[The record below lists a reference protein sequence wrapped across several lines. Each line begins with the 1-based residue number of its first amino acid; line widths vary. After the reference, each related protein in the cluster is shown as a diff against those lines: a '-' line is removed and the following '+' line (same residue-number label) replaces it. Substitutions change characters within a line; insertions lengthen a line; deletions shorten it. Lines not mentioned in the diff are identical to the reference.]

1 MTDSNRQIGS
11 SFFKVI
17 GLLVLMLSIQNCGS
31 GSNSAL
37 SEGNN
42 SSSGSNTPTP
52 SPTTVPTTPPVG
64 GTTIPTSCKSA
75 LPAGAQLANVSSPT
89 KVIGTGTPAS
99 CTFASLKTAVAA
111 GGIITFNCGSNPVT
125 IPVTSTMNLPTN
137 VNTVIDGGGLV
148 TLDGQSSVQILRYY
162 SSNFMALSTRV
173 TIQNISLIN
182 GKTTPTKVIPTA
194 PAPCSQGYDDGQG
207 GAIYMRDGNLTIINS
222 TFHNNQAALLGPDT
236 GGGAVYILGSKS
248 GLIIANSVFTSN
260 KGSNAGAVGGLF
272 ATLAIYNSLF
282 QNNVATGNGANYN
295 DASKCSV
302 IHEGQ
307 NQAGS
312 GGNGGAIY
320 QDGGQSTNVILCG
333 NYIVNNAAG
342 KQANAG
348 GVFMTSNDFTGS
360 ISVQDSIVT
369 GNTGNS
375 WTTVS
380 SGGPNLGTA
389 FGVNAKTSSVVNSTL
404 QK

>member
-1 MTDSNRQIGS
+1 
-11 SFFKVI
+11 
-17 GLLVLMLSIQNCGS
+17 MLSVQNCGS

-37 SEGNN
+37 SEAANSGNGSN
-42 SSSGSNTPTP
+42 GSSSTPTTTPTP
-52 SPTTVPTTPPVG
+52 STPPTG
-64 GTTIPTSCKSA
+64 GTTIPTYCKSA
-75 LPAGAQLANVSSPT
+75 LPAGAQLVNVSNPT

-99 CTFASLKTAVAA
+99 CTAAALKTAATS
-111 GGIITFNCGSNPVT
+111 GGIITFNCGSSPVT
-125 IPVTSTMNLPTN
+125 IPVTSTINLSTT

-148 TLDGQSSVQILRYY
+148 TLDGQSAVQIFRYY
-162 SSNFMALSTRV
+162 SANFMVTNTRV
-173 TIQNISLIN
+173 TLQNLSVVN

-194 PAPCSQGYDDGQG
+194 PAPCSQGYDDGEG
-207 GAIYMRDGNLTIINS
+207 GALFMRDGNLTIINS
-222 TFHNNQAALLGPDT
+222 TFSNNQAALLGPDT
-236 GGGAVYILGSKS
+236 GGGAIYILGSKS
-248 GLIIANSVFTSN
+248 GLIIANSQFTNN

-272 ATLAIYNSLF
+272 AQIAIYNSLF

-302 IHEGQ
+302 IHNDQ

-320 QDGGQSTNVILCG
+320 QDGGRSTNVILCG

-342 KQANAG
+342 TKANGG

-360 ISVQDSIVT
+360 ITVQDSIIT

-380 SGGPNLGTA
+380 SGGPNLGSA
-389 FGVNAKTSSVVNSTL
+389 FGVNAKTSTVINSTL